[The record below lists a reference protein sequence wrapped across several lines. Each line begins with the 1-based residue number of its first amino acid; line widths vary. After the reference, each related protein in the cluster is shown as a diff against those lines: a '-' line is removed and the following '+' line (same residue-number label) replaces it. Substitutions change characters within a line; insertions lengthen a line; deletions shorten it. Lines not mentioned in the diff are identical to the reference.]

1 MVAAGD
7 YAARLQRRQRLL
19 FLWRRLR
26 QSGVDGHVHQLAA
39 LIISPEGERARDIYY
54 DAGMSGIFTT
64 SLMAKS

>member
-7 YAARLQRRQRLL
+7 YAARLPMSSETSLHGVNA
-19 FLWRRLR
+19 
-26 QSGVDGHVHQLAA
+26 SNGVDGHVHQLAA